1 MNSGDCVEENKMDIF
16 LALCMS
22 YLGNKWL
29 RVTRP
34 STVKLHFVLCQQ
46 KRADGISST
55 WGYERSDCSSN
66 HFHWHIQSS
75 CLYKLLAAYIPERG
89 LCLGKN
95 VCHCEVQINTVVV
108 NLTITPPGIF
118 FFTELNS
125 SHWHL
130 RQWMRAWLKWLKLR
144 NPVLAGLMWWITLSI
159 YSFHILFGL

>member
-16 LALCMS
+16 VALCMS

-55 WGYERSDCSSN
+55 RGYERSDCSSN

-89 LCLGKN
+89 LCLGKKCLSLWSPN
-95 VCHCEVQINTVVV
+95 KHRCCEFNYNTSR
-108 NLTITPPGIF
+108 NF
-118 FFTELNS
+118 FSRNEI
-125 SHWHL
+125 HL
-130 RQWMRAWLKWLKLR
+130 IDTWGSEWGLGWSGWNWGTLFWLD
-144 NPVLAGLMWWITLSI
+144 
-159 YSFHILFGL
+159 